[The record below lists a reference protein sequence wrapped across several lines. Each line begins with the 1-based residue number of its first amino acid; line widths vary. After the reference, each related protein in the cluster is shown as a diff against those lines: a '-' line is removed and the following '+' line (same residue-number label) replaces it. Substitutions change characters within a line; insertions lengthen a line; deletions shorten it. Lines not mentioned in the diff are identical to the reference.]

1 MSHGKSGGLSAG
13 LVVGALGVVFG
24 DVGTSPLYALRTVF
38 ADSHLDPADLG
49 NILGVL
55 SLIFW
60 SILLIVAVK
69 YVLIVLKADND
80 GEGGVLALTQLT
92 VHSADRRL
100 IAVLSFIG
108 LAGCSL
114 FFGDGVITP
123 AISVLSAVEGLEIVA
138 PDLEHAVIPIAAVV
152 LLGLFSVQKRGT
164 DTIGKAFGPIMIIW
178 FTTLAVL
185 GVRSI
190 VQNPEVLVAVNPLY
204 AISLVQTHFVL
215 SLTIFGAVFLCVTGG
230 EALYADLGHFGR
242 PAISWAWFVGVLPAL
257 LLNYFG
263 QGALLLREPEALK
276 NPFYLLAPQE
286 VILPLVLLSTAAT
299 VIASQAV
306 ISGVFSIC
314 RQCQLLG
321 YLPRMRIVH
330 SSESSIGQVYLPS
343 VNWALC
349 ICTLI
354 LVAGFQSSDAL
365 AGAYGI
371 GVSITMVIDSV
382 LMLSLLWT
390 MRKGMNVAQMVVL
403 GLVLI
408 IELLFV
414 LGNSAKITSGGW
426 FPLIFG
432 LALLTAMRT
441 WQRGRSELA
450 KRTSREDYTPH
461 KFQELLE
468 STRPVTVPRT
478 AVFLSSDRTLLP
490 RTLVRNVKYNGVIH
504 AQTVVLNL
512 QTAPVPRVL
521 RGSTTRSEM
530 LMPGLYRIWAQV
542 GFMETP
548 DVPKLL
554 RDAQR
559 TWKDLDLHDV
569 TYFLGRDDI
578 VLTNQGNLPLWRKR
592 LFAFMSR
599 NSAFAGT
606 HFGLEASKVVESG
619 AQVEL

>member
-1 MSHGKSGGLSAG
+1 MSHGKTGGLSAG
-13 LVVGALGVVFG
+13 LVMGALGVVFG

-38 ADSHLDPADLG
+38 ADSHLDPTNLG

-100 IAVLSFIG
+100 IALLSFIG

-178 FTTLAVL
+178 FATLAIL
-185 GVRSI
+185 GLRSI
-190 VQNPEVLVAVNPLY
+190 LQNPEVLVAVNPLY
-204 AISLVQTHFVL
+204 AISLVQTHLML

-390 MRKGMNVAQMVVL
+390 MRKGVNVAQMVVL
-403 GLVLI
+403 SFVLI

-414 LGNSAKITSGGW
+414 LGNSGKITSGGW

-461 KFQELLE
+461 KFQELIE

-530 LMPGLYRIWAQV
+530 VMPGLYRIWAQV

>member
-1 MSHGKSGGLSAG
+1 MSHGKTGGLSAG

-69 YVLIVLKADND
+69 YVLIVLKADNE

-242 PAISWAWFVGVLPAL
+242 PAISWAWFIGVLPAL

-263 QGALLLREPEALK
+263 QGALLLREPDALK

-390 MRKGMNVAQMVVL
+390 IRKGVNVAQMVVL

>member
-1 MSHGKSGGLSAG
+1 
-13 LVVGALGVVFG
+13 
-24 DVGTSPLYALRTVF
+24 
-38 ADSHLDPADLG
+38 
-49 NILGVL
+49 
-55 SLIFW
+55 
-60 SILLIVAVK
+60 
-69 YVLIVLKADND
+69 
-80 GEGGVLALTQLT
+80 
-92 VHSADRRL
+92 
-100 IAVLSFIG
+100 
-108 LAGCSL
+108 
-114 FFGDGVITP
+114 
-123 AISVLSAVEGLEIVA
+123 VA

-242 PAISWAWFVGVLPAL
+242 PAISWAWFIGVLPAL

-263 QGALLLREPEALK
+263 QGALLLREPDALK

-390 MRKGMNVAQMVVL
+390 MRKGVNVAQMVVL

>member
-1 MSHGKSGGLSAG
+1 MGHGKTGGLSAG

-60 SILLIVAVK
+60 SILLIVAIK
-69 YVLIVLKADND
+69 YVLIVLKADNE

-138 PDLEHAVIPIAAVV
+138 PELEHAVIPIAAIV

-164 DTIGKAFGPIMIIW
+164 DIIGKAFGPIMIVW

-185 GVRSI
+185 GLRSI

-204 AISLVQTHFVL
+204 AIALVQAHFAL

-257 LLNYFG
+257 LINYFG
-263 QGALLLREPEALK
+263 QGALLLREPDALK

-390 MRKGMNVAQMVVL
+390 MRKGVNVAQMIVL
-403 GLVLI
+403 GLVLVL
-408 IELLFV
+408 ELLFV
-414 LGNSAKITSGGW
+414 LGNSAKISSGGW

-461 KFQELLE
+461 KFQELID

>member
-1 MSHGKSGGLSAG
+1 MSHGKSASLSAG

-38 ADSHLDPADLG
+38 ADSQLDPANLG

-60 SILLIVAVK
+60 SILLIVAIK

-92 VHSADRRL
+92 IHSADPRL
-100 IAVLSFIG
+100 VAVLSLIG
-108 LAGCSL
+108 LAGCAL
-114 FFGDGVITP
+114 FFGDGIITP
-123 AISVLSAVEGLEIVA
+123 AISVLSAVEGLEIVE

-152 LLGLFSVQKRGT
+152 LLTLFSLQKSGT
-164 DTIGKAFGPIMIIW
+164 DKIGKAFGPIMILW
-178 FTTLAVL
+178 FGTLAVL
-185 GVRSI
+185 GVLSI
-190 VQNPEVLVAVNPLY
+190 AQNPEVLVAVNPIY
-204 AISLVQTHFVL
+204 AIDLVRAHLGL

-242 PAISWAWFVGVLPAL
+242 PAISCAWFMGVLPAL

-263 QGALLLREPEALK
+263 QGALLLRDAAALK
-276 NPFYLLAPQE
+276 NPFYLLAPSNLL
-286 VILPLVLLSTAAT
+286 LPLVLLATAAT

-321 YLPRMRIVH
+321 FLPRMRIVH
-330 SSESSIGQVYLPS
+330 SSEASIGQVYLPS
-343 VNWALC
+343 VNWMLC

-354 LVAGFQSSDAL
+354 LVAGFRSSDAL

-371 GVSITMVIDSV
+371 GVSITMVIDTV
-382 LMLSLLWT
+382 LMLTLLS
-390 MRKGMNVAQMVVL
+390 MLRSRGNILQMAVLGVVL
-403 GLVLI
+403 AV
-408 IELLFV
+408 ELLFV

-426 FPLIFG
+426 FPLAFG
-432 LALLTAMRT
+432 VLLLTVMRT
-441 WQRGRSELA
+441 WQHGRSELA
-450 KRTSREDYTPH
+450 KRTSREDYTPQ
-461 KFQELLE
+461 KFRELLE
-468 STRPVTVPRT
+468 SAQPVVVPRT

-490 RTLVRNVKYNGVIH
+490 RTLVRNVKYNGVLH

-512 QTAPVPRVL
+512 QTVSVPRVL
-521 RGSTTRSEM
+521 QGSTTRTE
-530 LMPGLYRIWAQV
+530 LVMPGLYRIWAQV

-559 TWKDLDLHDV
+559 TWRDLELHEV

-578 VLTNQGNLPLWRKR
+578 VLTHQGNLPMWRKR

-606 HFGLEASKVVESG
+606 HFGLEASRVVESG

>member
-1 MSHGKSGGLSAG
+1 MSHGKTGGLSAG

-69 YVLIVLKADND
+69 YVLIVLKADNE

-242 PAISWAWFVGVLPAL
+242 PAISWAWFIGVLPAL

-263 QGALLLREPEALK
+263 QGALLLREPDALK

-390 MRKGMNVAQMVVL
+390 MRKGVNVAQMVVL

>member
-1 MSHGKSGGLSAG
+1 MSHGKTGGLSAG

-69 YVLIVLKADND
+69 YVLIVLKADNE

-242 PAISWAWFVGVLPAL
+242 PAISWAWFIGVLPAL

-263 QGALLLREPEALK
+263 QGALLLREPDALK

-390 MRKGMNVAQMVVL
+390 MRKGVNVAQMVVL

-461 KFQELLE
+461 TFQELLE

-606 HFGLEASKVVESG
+606 HFGLESSKVVESG

>member
-49 NILGVL
+49 NILGGL
-55 SLIFW
+55 PIIFW

-321 YLPRMRIVH
+321 FLPRMRIVH

>member
-321 YLPRMRIVH
+321 FLPRMRIVH

>member
-1 MSHGKSGGLSAG
+1 MSHGKTGGLSAG

-69 YVLIVLKADND
+69 YVLIVLKADNE

-242 PAISWAWFVGVLPAL
+242 PAISWAWFIGVLPAL

-263 QGALLLREPEALK
+263 QGALLLREPDALK

-390 MRKGMNVAQMVVL
+390 MRKGVNVAQMVVL

-468 STRPVTVPRT
+468 STRPVTV
-478 AVFLSSDRTLLP
+478 P